1 MSEDI
6 GAAGASAL
14 VTGHMSDRMSSRIAL
29 VGGRRRWSVDQKL
42 AILRE
47 AFGPDGS
54 VSATCQRHAVGSGM
68 ALYVAPAGT
77 DGRSDGSEAHA
88 GAIVRRGRGVGAGH
102 GNGRQWPDRDRA
114 AVRRADHRRRGGRCR
129 RAGPGDV
136 RPCPMIPLP
145 PTTRIYLA
153 CGATDMRKGFDGLA
167 VLGNCGLQTTLTFVL
182 ANGRADGAA

>member
-14 VTGHMSDRMSSRIAL
+14 VTGHMSDRMSSRIAV

-68 ALYVAPAGT
+68 LYTWRRQALAGDLT
-77 DGRSDGSEAHA
+77 GAKRTSVPSFAEVEVSGPTTATAGSGQIGIELPS
-88 GAIVRRGRGVGAGH
+88 GVRLTV
-102 GNGRQWPDRDRA
+102 DA
-114 AVRRADHRRRGGRCR
+114 AVDAD
-129 RAGPGDV
+129 A
-136 RPCPMIPLP
+136 
-145 PTTRIYLA
+145 LA
-153 CGATDMRKGFDGLA
+153 RVMS
-167 VLGNCGLQTTLTFVL
+167 VL
-182 ANGRADGAA
+182 AR

>member
-14 VTGHMSDRMSSRIAL
+14 VSGHMSNRMSSRITV

-68 ALYVAPAGT
+68 LYTWRRQALAGDLT
-77 DGRSDGSEAHA
+77 RAKRTQPPSFAEVEVSVPSAVTAGSGQIGIELPS
-88 GAIVRRGRGVGAGH
+88 GVRLTV
-102 GNGRQWPDRDRA
+102 DA
-114 AVRRADHRRRGGRCR
+114 AVDAD
-129 RAGPGDV
+129 A
-136 RPCPMIPLP
+136 
-145 PTTRIYLA
+145 LA
-153 CGATDMRKGFDGLA
+153 R
-167 VLGNCGLQTTLTFVL
+167 VVSVL
-182 ANGRADGAA
+182 AR

>member
-88 GAIVRRGRGVGAGH
+88 GAIFSPRRGV
-102 GNGRQWPDRDRA
+102 RA
-114 AVRRADHRRRGGRCR
+114 AHDNGTPCHTRDNARVRRAEPSRQRAHLRDPHR
-129 RAGPGDV
+129 AE
-136 RPCPMIPLP
+136 
-145 PTTRIYLA
+145 
-153 CGATDMRKGFDGLA
+153 
-167 VLGNCGLQTTLTFVL
+167 
-182 ANGRADGAA
+182 

>member
-14 VTGHMSDRMSSRIAL
+14 VTGHMSNRMSSRIAV

-68 ALYVAPAGT
+68 LYTWRRQALAGDLTRAKRTPAPSFAEVEV
-77 DGRSDGSEAHA
+77 S
-88 GAIVRRGRGVGAGH
+88 V
-102 GNGRQWPDRDRA
+102 
-114 AVRRADHRRRGGRCR
+114 
-129 RAGPGDV
+129 
-136 RPCPMIPLP
+136 
-145 PTTRIYLA
+145 PTTVTAGSGQIGIELPSGVRLTVDAGVDADALA
-153 CGATDMRKGFDGLA
+153 RVMS
-167 VLGNCGLQTTLTFVL
+167 VL
-182 ANGRADGAA
+182 AR